1 MLIFEVIFWVCLFLV
16 VYSNI
21 LYPHF
26 LKLLAAVN
34 SNKDSLDYY
43 RESRPEVTFIISA
56 HNEEDVISEKLD
68 NSLAVEYPREKLE
81 IIVISDASDDN
92 TDDIVRNK
100 IKLDHRIRLIRQK
113 QRKGKTAG
121 INLAIKDARGEI
133 LIFSDANAIYQKN
146 ALYELIKYFKNPQVG
161 YVVGAALYRCAAES
175 SASQSENAYWNLEL
189 SLKRLESDFYSVVGG
204 DGAIYAVRKKL
215 FLSLQDDDISDFANP
230 LQVVASG
237 YKGVFNS
244 KAICFED
251 SADNFAE
258 EYWRKRR
265 IVNRSFR
272 SLLKYIKNF
281 DLIHHRKFLFMLI
294 SHKVLRWFGMFF
306 ILGIALSALVLALSG
321 EGLSALV
328 LALSGEGLIYSSS
341 LLGIA
346 FSGVLIL
353 AGKWLS
359 PIPSCPRFIY
369 LLYYFCLVN
378 FAAMQGI
385 LDNFRGI
392 RHVTWKHIKRS

>member
-1 MLIFEVIFWVCLFLV
+1 M
-16 VYSNI
+16 
-21 LYPHF
+21 
-26 LKLLAAVN
+26 
-34 SNKDSLDYY
+34 
-43 RESRPEVTFIISA
+43 
-56 HNEEDVISEKLD
+56 D
-68 NSLAVEYPREKLE
+68 NTLAVKYPREKLE
-81 IIVISDASDDN
+81 IIVISDASEDS
-92 TDDIVRNK
+92 TDDMVRNK

-121 INLAIKDARGEI
+121 INLAIQDARGEI

-161 YVVGAALYRCAAES
+161 YVVGAALYRQDAES
-175 SASQSENAYWNLEL
+175 FAYQSENAYWDREL
-189 SLKRLESDFYSVVGG
+189 SLKQMESDFYSVVGG

-215 FLSLQDDDISDFANP
+215 FRPLREDDINDFGNP

-237 YKGVFNS
+237 YKGIFNS

-272 SLLKYIKNF
+272 SLLKNIKNF
-281 DLIHHRKFLFMLI
+281 DLKNHRKFLFMLI

-306 ILGIALSALVLALSG
+306 IIGFALSALVLALSG
-321 EGLSALV
+321 EGI
-328 LALSGEGLIYSSS
+328 IYSSG

-346 FSGVLIL
+346 LVGVLAL
-353 AGKWLS
+353 AGRWLRS
-359 PIPSCPRFIY
+359 KPSCPRLLL
-369 LLYYFCLVN
+369 LLYYFFLVN

-385 LDNFRGI
+385 MDNFRGI
-392 RHVTWKHIKRS
+392 RHVTWDHIRRS